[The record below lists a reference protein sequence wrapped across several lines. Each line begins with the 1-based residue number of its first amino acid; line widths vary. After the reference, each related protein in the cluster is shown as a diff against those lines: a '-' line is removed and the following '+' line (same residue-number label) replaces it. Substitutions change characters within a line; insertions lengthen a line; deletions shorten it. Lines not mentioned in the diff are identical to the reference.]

1 MTDEIRPGEERPEEF
16 SKSRVRWRPPTQ
28 YLLTGIVAAVTSVL
42 IYAGV
47 QYHYQ
52 TKNTSVNAQAALDNP
67 LSAQTE
73 SKPLNG
79 GGLSEL
85 KKTSESFRAIAK
97 KVGPAVV
104 NVKATRGIKKP
115 KMKIRRGGPRRPQQ
129 PQGPDDEGGE
139 EGMPFDDPFR
149 EFFERFGAP
158 FPYHQQ
164 PDQSPQSSLG
174 SGVIIDKRGYVVTNN
189 HVVEGASEVM
199 VTLSSE
205 KTDVKAKVIG
215 TDPRSDLAVLKI
227 EKGSDFPSVEWS
239 DSDAV
244 EVGDWAIAI
253 GSPFALGQS
262 VTVGIVSAK
271 GRSAEGI
278 NAGYGGDL
286 IQTDAAINPGNS
298 GGPLVD
304 LEGRV
309 MGINTAIYTR
319 SGGYMGI
326 GFAIPSN
333 MAKEVAGK
341 LISDGK
347 IVRGWLGVYIQPLD
361 PDLGKELGVKD
372 GVGIH
377 EVIVDSPA
385 AKAGIQAGDVIVE
398 VDGKAVKEV
407 NTLQRTIGSYKPGQ
421 TVKIKVVSYAD
432 KKSRT
437 VTVKVGTLPDKD
449 SESEKEQPGG
459 NNDEPDKLGLLL
471 SKSKDGLVVD
481 SIQPGSIGDQVGLE
495 AGDVLVR
502 VNRKT
507 VDSVAN
513 YKKLITGSKR
523 LYLEV
528 KRKGR
533 TLFFQ
538 FGLPE

>member
-1 MTDEIRPGEERPEEF
+1 MNDELRPEGEGRE
-16 SKSRVRWRPPTQ
+16 SRAPKKNIRWNGPAG
-28 YLLTGIVAAVTSVL
+28 YALAGIVAAIVSVL
-42 IYAGV
+42 SYAGI
-47 QYHYQ
+47 QYYFQ
-52 TKNTSVNAQAALDNP
+52 TRNTTAVAGAVLDNP
-67 LSAQTE
+67 LQAAQNEAKT
-73 SKPLNG
+73 PG
-79 GGLSEL
+79 MAEL
-85 KKTSESFRAIAK
+85 KKTSESFRQIAK
-97 KVGPAVV
+97 QLGPAVV
-104 NVKATRGIKKP
+104 NIKATRGQKKP
-115 KMKIRRGGPRRPQQ
+115 PPRMRGGRRGQ
-129 PQGPDDEGGE
+129 PMPGPDDEGGGQFE
-139 EGMPFDDPFR
+139 DPFR
-149 EFFERFGAP
+149 EFFERFGSP
-158 FPYHQQ
+158 IPHQFQ
-164 PDQSPQSSLG
+164 DPGPQSSLG

-189 HVVEGASEVM
+189 HVVEGASEVL
-199 VTLSSE
+199 VTLSNQ
-205 KTDVKAKVIG
+205 KTDVKAKIIG
-215 TDPRSDLAVLKI
+215 NDPRSDLAVLKLQT
-227 EKGSDFPSVEWS
+227 GSDFPAADWA
-239 DSDAV
+239 DSETV
-244 EVGDWAIAI
+244 EVGDWAVAI

-271 GRSAEGI
+271 GRNAEGL

-304 LEGRV
+304 LEGKV

-333 MAKEVAGK
+333 LAKDVVGK

-361 PDLGKELGVKD
+361 PELGKELGVKE
-372 GVGIH
+372 GVGVH

-385 AKAGIQAGDVIVE
+385 AKAGLQAGDVIVE
-398 VDGKAVKEV
+398 VDGKAVSEV

-421 TVKIKVVSYAD
+421 SVKIKVVSYAD
-432 KKSRT
+432 KKTRT
-437 VTVKVGTLPDKD
+437 VTVKVGTLPDK
-449 SESEKEQPGG
+449 ESDGG
-459 NNDEPDKLGLLL
+459 PEERGERSDQEPDKLGLVLE
-471 SKSKDGLVVD
+471 KTKDGLVVD
-481 SIQPGSIGDQVGLE
+481 SIQPGSLGDQVGLE

-507 VDSVAN
+507 VDSVAT
-513 YKKLITGSKR
+513 YKKLLKDSKR
-523 LYLEV
+523 VYLEV